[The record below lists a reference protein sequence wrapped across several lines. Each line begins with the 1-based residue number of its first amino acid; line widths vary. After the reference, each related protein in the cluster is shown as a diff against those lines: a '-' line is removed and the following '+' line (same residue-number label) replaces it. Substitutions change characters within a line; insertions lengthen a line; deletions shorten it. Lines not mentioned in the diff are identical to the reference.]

1 MRKRLISAF
10 LALSLVASMTTPGA
24 LAAGRTIGGP
34 DSGSSSSGTSSSIIK
49 RNTTTQQP
57 STITKRNLMTNEVT
71 QVPVKQN
78 TNNSSLPAASPQTL
92 STNNVQTATTS
103 TQQQAVTTKTVTVPA
118 LAGTGSSSAT
128 LTAVNG
134 VYQLNNQLDL
144 RAFAQLVNG
153 AEASSNTANAVL
165 TADIALTSTGAWTPI
180 GTAAKPYLGTFTG
193 NGHTVSGLGA
203 NGALFG
209 YLGTTGVVQGV
220 KVSTGKLCQ
229 NNAGKIDTTTGTV
242 TPPDNS
248 SSGTADTTTP
258 AEGSKATFTPASAAC
273 ELGKSVTVNVANAAP
288 GSAVSLIG
296 PVGTGTDAGT
306 DGKAVLTIDT
316 AANKDLFTPANN
328 AASQNF
334 TFTLKNGDT
343 EVGTFTLTV
352 TNPDAPKAAETPTAP
367 ATAFQTQSANA
378 TVTNAPAPRTDTT
391 DTRDDLDKV
400 ADITIIDEELIF
412 YNGQQQ
418 KPTLKV
424 SDKSGKPIDS
434 KHYSVTYTDNINAS
448 SNAYVT
454 ITADANSTKYV
465 GETTKYF
472 TIQPKAISIASV
484 KAKDKKY
491 DGSAKVTLESAKLS
505 GVESGDT
512 VTLDVTGYF
521 GNLPSADAKTYTT
534 TDRVTILDPGSL
546 TLSGAPATLRNYTL
560 TSPTSVPLSETVT
573 ISPLIIDPDKVS
585 VEVTGKG
592 YDGKTTVDDSAISV
606 NITLPSGSPLTLD
619 RGDDYTVTGVY
630 DDSSV
635 RSDHIVTVTIT
646 LSNNNCAFS
655 DDTGGTTNSL
665 EKEVHDVEI
674 TAQSLSI
681 QNITNVTKPYDGTT
695 SITIPKGNI
704 TLSQNVPFEVKEA
717 KFTDANVGEGKEFT
731 VTIELASSINPKD
744 YGLESRTLPATF
756 NTGTITA
763 ADLKITWP
771 DIKKTTLNYGE
782 KLKSLLTASD
792 TTAGSATGVGDVKV
806 PGKFEWTGTYTPTD
820 TPGVSA
826 SGTRTVT
833 LKFTPDSENDRKNY
847 DLTDTTKEYTITV
860 TLATP
865 AITIP
870 ESVKTIPFGKPLTA
884 ITDDEDVTV
893 LNPNDPNMVVDGSW
907 GWNGTI
913 PTAIGEQEYTAQFTP
928 QDVTNYATP
937 AAVPVTVKVEKAIP
951 EITLTPADGGK
962 CNSGASVTIKA
973 TAKNPYNTAINQQP
987 TIDPDHF
994 TYQFGESGEVH
1005 KMNDGTTI
1013 TADGSY
1019 TLRVPDGLPQG
1030 TELIIKAA
1038 TAASDKFYEVATA
1051 TSKLTITNRS
1061 LVEVAADAEDWTY
1074 DGTAHNGYKQ
1084 PIRVT
1089 YNKNPVNS
1097 VDHEAVYYRAENGHK
1112 VGSALSGAPID
1123 AGDYIV
1129 EITASDENYVSQT
1142 PASVPFTVKRR
1153 QLNWSPNGNRSA
1165 HKEVDSTA
1173 EATVGG
1179 TLRVIGIVDRDVNTV
1194 TFTQPQMRTSGFS
1207 AYTAEGRYD
1216 VSIVPD
1222 SGDWK
1227 SCFSPSNPS
1236 NYFLPVGNPQAIGYV
1251 GIAASNSTNF
1261 INLTETDRSGNPLK
1275 IEYTPN
1281 NPEVPEALKDNNNY
1295 NTPSKI
1301 SNAIKNA
1308 VMARNTSI
1316 LSSNVMVYELKLLVN
1331 KGNGWEE
1338 ATADNFPTN
1347 GITVTIPFPTEQ
1359 SKNAAYFT
1367 VAHMFGAN
1375 ANGHKA
1381 GEIEFPTA
1389 NKITQTNEEG
1399 TGSGIRFTVTGFS
1412 PVAIGW
1418 SDQNTSGSNGNNSNN
1433 NNGNNNNNNN
1443 GSNNNSSSDEETY
1456 RIRVMRPYHGRVSVS
1471 HTSAE
1476 ADETVTITVRPDS
1489 GYRLDTIDVTDSR
1502 DRAIRV
1508 RSSSERRY
1516 TFKMPS
1522 RPVTIDVTFT
1532 DGSSSS
1538 GGISNT
1544 SGTLSPATKPV
1555 VSFADYS
1562 YLNCDGVTNCASRQ
1576 FPDLNTAMWYHIP
1589 VDFTIRS
1596 GLMGAMGNG
1605 TYSPNATLTRAMLVQ
1620 ILYSHAGKPYV
1631 VGSTAAFSDVY
1642 SGAWYENAVKWAAS
1656 QGIASGMGNGTF
1668 APDAAITREQLAV
1681 MLYNYATRRGVGSV
1695 VSSGSGYPSFSDSG
1709 SISAWALNAVA
1720 AMQSSGIIAGK
1731 AGGGFDPKGGASR
1744 AETAQ
1749 MLWNLLR

>member
-71 QVPVKQN
+71 QVPVNQN

-103 TQQQAVTTKTVTVPA
+103 AQQQAVTTKTVTVPA

-153 AEASSNTANAVL
+153 AEASSNTSNAVL

-180 GTAAKPYLGTFTG
+180 GTAAKPYLGSFNG

-203 NGALFG
+203 NGVLFG

-248 SSGTADTTTP
+248 SSGTADTITP

-328 AASQNF
+328 AASQNY

-352 TNPDAPKAAETPTAP
+352 TNPAPAAAPQNNVLTSNAPTTREGNDTSSNKISLNNATITVAPCTYTGSPVGPTANVKVEVGGKPVLQNGNFTVAFQDDTNASTQAMVAITAIDTSNYSGGTSAYFTISPAELEIDTVTASGRTFDGEATVPVTALSLKTILNNDDVSVSMPSVYMGTLLNKSDNTAGNGSVGTYSKVTLPNDTLKLIGTKASNYILKQPNGAYNLTQNIEITPATISGFTATVAPKAYDTTTDVKPENITITSWLP
-367 ATAFQTQSANA
+367 ANIPLTLTRDVDYEVLGGTYDNA
-378 TVTNAPAPRTDTT
+378 SVGTNHTVTVNVK
-391 DTRDDLDKV
+391 L
-400 ADITIIDEELIF
+400 LNGNCIF
-412 YNGQQQ
+412 SNGQNTDSDTVNNVEITRQNLTISSVAV
-418 KPTLKV
+418 PSKV
-424 SDKSGKPIDS
+424 
-434 KHYSVTYTDNINAS
+434 
-448 SNAYVT
+448 
-454 ITADANSTKYV
+454 
-465 GETTKYF
+465 
-472 TIQPKAISIASV
+472 
-484 KAKDKKY
+484 Y
-491 DGSAKVTLESAKLS
+491 DGS
-505 GVESGDT
+505 
-512 VTLDVTGYF
+512 
-521 GNLPSADAKTYTT
+521 NL
-534 TDRVTILDPGSL
+534 
-546 TLSGAPATLRNYTL
+546 
-560 TSPTSVPLSETVT
+560 
-573 ISPLIIDPDKVS
+573 
-585 VEVTGKG
+585 
-592 YDGKTTVDDSAISV
+592 
-606 NITLPSGSPLTLD
+606 
-619 RGDDYTVTGVY
+619 
-630 DDSSV
+630 
-635 RSDHIVTVTIT
+635 
-646 LSNNNCAFS
+646 
-655 DDTGGTTNSL
+655 
-665 EKEVHDVEI
+665 
-674 TAQSLSI
+674 
-681 QNITNVTKPYDGTT
+681 ITNDLPAYKSNVQ
-695 SITIPKGNI
+695 
-704 TLSQNVPFEVKEA
+704 LSDANV
-717 KFTDANVGEGKEFT
+717 KFDVISAEFSDANVGTEKKYT
-731 VTIELASSINPKD
+731 VKVKVKDITLAD
-744 YGLESRTLPATF
+744 YGLTSDELVFTGNNGEIKPAELT
-756 NTGTITA
+756 
-763 ADLKITWP
+763 ITWP
-771 DIKKTTLNYGE
+771 TLSKTELNYGE
-782 KLKSLLTASD
+782 KLSSILTG
-792 TTAGSATGVGDVKV
+792 GSAVNAENDPVL
-806 PGKFEWTGTYTPTD
+806 GKFEWDGTYTPAD

-826 SGTRTVT
+826 SGARTFT
-833 LKFTPDSENDRKNY
+833 LRFTPDNADDRKNY
-847 DLTDTTKEYTITV
+847 DLTGSKGSTEHTLTV
-860 TLATP
+860 TQATP
-865 AITIP
+865 EITIP

-884 ITDDEDVTV
+884 ITDDENVTV
-893 LNPNDPNMVVDGSW
+893 LNPNDPKMVVDGSW

-1359 SKNAAYFT
+1359 SKNAEYFT

-1456 RIRVMRPYHGRVSVS
+1456 RIRIMRPYHGRVSVS